1 MSFSTTPPSLF
12 LSFFSRQIGDGL
24 FFSEYRTIHAKI
36 FLEML
41 IILLAG
47 SMNRVL
53 VETRD
58 YEGNFTLCLPRVI
71 DSGNLRRIRKRWMEE
86 N

>member
-1 MSFSTTPPSLF
+1 MSFSIPLPSLF
-12 LSFFSRQIGDGL
+12 LSFFSRQIGDDGL
-24 FFSEYRTIHAKI
+24 FFSEYRTIDAKI

-58 YEGNFTLCLPRVI
+58 YEGNFTLCLPWVI
-71 DSGNLRRIRKRWMEE
+71 DSR
-86 N
+86 

>member
-12 LSFFSRQIGDGL
+12 LSFFSRQIGL
-24 FFSEYRTIHAKI
+24 FFSEYRTIDAKI

-58 YEGNFTLCLPRVI
+58 YEGNFTLCLPWVI

>member
-1 MSFSTTPPSLF
+1 MSFSIPLPSLF
-12 LSFFSRQIGDGL
+12 LSFFSRQIGL
-24 FFSEYRTIHAKI
+24 FFSEYRTIDAKI

-58 YEGNFTLCLPRVI
+58 YEGNFTLCLPWVI

>member
-1 MSFSTTPPSLF
+1 MSFSIPLPSLF
-12 LSFFSRQIGDGL
+12 LSFFSRQIGL

-58 YEGNFTLCLPRVI
+58 YEGNFTLCLPWVI

>member
-12 LSFFSRQIGDGL
+12 LSFFSRQIDDDGL
-24 FFSEYRTIHAKI
+24 FFSEYRTIDAKI

-58 YEGNFTLCLPRVI
+58 YEGNFTLCLPWVI
-71 DSGNLRRIRKRWMEE
+71 DSR
-86 N
+86 

>member
-1 MSFSTTPPSLF
+1 MSFSIPLPSLF
-12 LSFFSRQIGDGL
+12 LSFFSRQIGL

-71 DSGNLRRIRKRWMEE
+71 DSR
-86 N
+86 